1 MSHHSVP
8 AVTVIMPSYNHARF
22 IAMAIESVLNQTF
35 SNFELIVVDDGSS
48 DDSVEIVKTFEDPRI
63 RAVFLEKNEGGAAT
77 LNKGVSLARGDY
89 IALCNS
95 DDCWVQNKLD
105 VQLSIFKEQSNLAA
119 TFSDAIWIDD
129 QGTPLDKSRLS
140 FSTRLFRRENRSR
153 HEWLHDLI
161 VNGNCLCHPSIM
173 IRREALNC
181 TGPYDNRFRQLPDFQ
196 KWIALVQFGEIFV
209 SPEQL
214 VKFRIH
220 DSNTSAVKPDT
231 SRRDANEFRLI
242 IRSAFFNMSA
252 ENFSA
257 SFGLKSPPLV
267 SETHLK
273 IEKALFLISYKGR
286 LEYIFREAGLDL
298 MYELLASDEARFLL
312 SSKYGYDINSFYSD
326 MGASSPWVDNTGF
339 SVGGKVNLTTVPT
352 RRLAGQILKR
362 GLKFLESQLKRPLK

>member
-1 MSHHSVP
+1 MPDAP
-8 AVTVIMPSYNHARF
+8 APTVSVIMPSYNHERF
-22 IAMAIESVLNQTF
+22 VASAIRSVLEQTF
-35 SNFELIVVDDGSS
+35 TDFELIIVDDGSA
-48 DDSVEIVKTFEDPRI
+48 DDSAKIIKTFEDPRI
-63 RAVFLEKNEGGAAT
+63 RAVFFEKNRGAAAAT
-77 LNKGVSLARGDY
+77 NKAVSLARGNY

-95 DDCWVQNKLD
+95 DDRWVKNKLD
-105 VQLSIFKEQSNLAA
+105 AQLSIFKEQPNLAA
-119 TFSDAIWIDD
+119 TFSDVIWIDD
-129 QGTPLDKSRLS
+129 RGVPLDKSRVS
-140 FSTRLFRRENRSR
+140 FSTKLFRRKNRSR

-161 VNGNCLCHPSIM
+161 VNGNCLCHPSVM
-173 IRREALNC
+173 IRRESLNQ
-181 TGPYDNRFRQLPDFQ
+181 TGPYDDRLRQLPDFQ

-257 SFGLKSPPLV
+257 SFGLKSPLLV

-362 GLKFLESQLKRPLK
+362 GLKFLGSQTRLPK

>member
-1 MSHHSVP
+1 MPDSPAPTVSV
-8 AVTVIMPSYNHARF
+8 VMPSYNHARF
-22 IAMAIESVLNQTF
+22 IASAIESVLNQTF
-35 SNFELIVVDDGSS
+35 SDFELIVVDDGSA
-48 DDSVEIVKTFEDPRI
+48 DNSVEIIRAFEDPRI
-63 RAVFLEKNEGGAAT
+63 RTVFFEKNKGAAAAT
-77 LNKGVSLARGDY
+77 NHAISLSRGRY

-95 DDCWVQNKLD
+95 DDRWMKNKLD
-105 VQLSIFKEQSNLAA
+105 VQLSILKKQPNLAA
-119 TFSDAIWIDD
+119 TFSDVIWIDD
-129 QGTPLDKSRLS
+129 QGTALVKSRLS
-140 FSTRLFRRENRSR
+140 FSTKIFRRKNRSR
-153 HEWLHDLI
+153 HEWLHDLLL
-161 VNGNCLCHPSIM
+161 NGNCLCHPSVLIK
-173 IRREALNC
+173 RDSLNRM
-181 TGPYDNRFRQLPDFQ
+181 GPYDDRFRQLPDFK
-196 KWIALVQFGEIFV
+196 KWIDLVQFDEIFI

-214 VKFRIH
+214 VEFRIH

>member
-22 IAMAIESVLNQTF
+22 IAMAIKSVLNQTF

-105 VQLSIFKEQSNLAA
+105 VQLSIFKEQSNLVA
-119 TFSDAIWIDD
+119 TFSDVIWIDD

-231 SRRDANEFRLI
+231 GRRDANEFRLI